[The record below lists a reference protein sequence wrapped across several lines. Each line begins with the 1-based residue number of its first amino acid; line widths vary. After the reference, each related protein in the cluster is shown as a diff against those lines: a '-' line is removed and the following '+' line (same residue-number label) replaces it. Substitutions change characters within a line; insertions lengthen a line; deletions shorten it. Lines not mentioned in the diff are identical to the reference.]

1 MKADLLEVMGR
12 LANEGWLSCL
22 DRRVDWVALVS
33 VVSSGVVAVA
43 TVLVSVFQRRGDR
56 KHEKSLAFEERI
68 FERKTEALLAA
79 IALLRPFVQVL
90 AAHQADRDVRYFIEA
105 DMQRVLDTFNKNLRK
120 WTPAIEAFASDK
132 CREDALTLRRAIDA
146 VPIKSEKVEEWA
158 ALADGEMQAESGR
171 QLELWDELRLM
182 NMFLPV
188 IAQAAEAFLES
199 ARRSIAESG
208 R

>member
-1 MKADLLEVMGR
+1 M
-12 LANEGWLSCL
+12 
-22 DRRVDWVALVS
+22 S

-90 AAHQADRDVRYFIEA
+90 AAHENDRSDRYFIYA
-105 DMQRVLDTFNKNLRK
+105 DMQAALVSFNKNLRS
-120 WTPAIEAFASDK
+120 WTPAVEAFASDQ
-132 CREDALTLRRAIDA
+132 CRDDALALRRAIDA
-146 VPIKSEKVEEWA
+146 VPIDKEKLAEWVA
-158 ALADGEMQAESGR
+158 FDDGEMQADSGR
-171 QLELWDELRLM
+171 QRELWDELRML
-182 NMFLPV
+182 NGYLKD
-188 IAQAAEAFLES
+188 IAAAAEAFLES